1 VRCAHNRS
9 CTTLR
14 TIPPRTNN
22 WKLTPWTGGA
32 GPIDPATAWP
42 CDRVQVLQWVP
53 AEYLRPVSR
62 PGSGWI
68 DRRGARGPGDRF
80 LLTIPECMH
89 ISSRWPRPHRTAA
102 RRRHVY
108 AACAASASQTGSS
121 RVPACHAPPGLEQPS
136 RAVWPRPHGAGHL
149 RGPTEHCARGLRRNE
164 HDDDAAC
171 AAGGLLLLLHVDHH
185 ARLSPVA
192 R

>member
-1 VRCAHNRS
+1 VPEASFSPVACGCALAASRLS
-9 CTTLR
+9 EVCQR
-14 TIPPRTNN
+14 TPRTNN

-68 DRRGARGPGDRF
+68 DRTSAPRPGDWF

-89 ISSRWPRPHRTAA
+89 IDSRWYGAAIRGACSRASSAAAAQAAEPWQQQRSSHARTAA
-102 RRRHVY
+102 GHTCFARAILARDPY
-108 AACAASASQTGSS
+108 TFSS
-121 RVPACHAPPGLEQPS
+121 ES
-136 RAVWPRPHGAGHL
+136 
-149 RGPTEHCARGLRRNE
+149 
-164 HDDDAAC
+164 
-171 AAGGLLLLLHVDHH
+171 
-185 ARLSPVA
+185 
-192 R
+192 